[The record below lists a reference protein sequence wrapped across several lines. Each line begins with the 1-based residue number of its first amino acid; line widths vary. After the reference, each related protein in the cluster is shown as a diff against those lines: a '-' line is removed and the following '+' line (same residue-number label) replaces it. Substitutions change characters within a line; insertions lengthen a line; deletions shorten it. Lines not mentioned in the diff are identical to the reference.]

1 MSLTGFFPTISLHT
15 PDPFSDFPIS
25 SFPSSSVAVQL
36 FLDAPK
42 ASTYSCI
49 TFSVS
54 VVSNSEAWNI
64 AGAVERY
71 IGTGLSSPFGQNS
84 PTNPKPNKPSHP
96 LKFSI
101 CVQETSLFIPNQ
113 SPSPTIVC
121 PNSLKSFHIR
131 SSSEFTEPS
140 SKFHQSCLETLI
152 PPSKLPL
159 FTSSNLVDTHTLA
172 GPPTAWAAASVQE
185 T

>member
-1 MSLTGFFPTISLHT
+1 LRTLFRIFQSHRFPPRLWQ
-15 PDPFSDFPIS
+15 S
-25 SFPSSSVAVQL
+25 SF
-36 FLDAPK
+36 FLGAPK

-64 AGAVERY
+64 SGAVERY

-101 CVQETSLFIPNQ
+101 CVQETCLFIPNQ
-113 SPSPTIVC
+113 SPSRTIVC
-121 PNSLKSFHIR
+121 PNSLKIFPH
-131 SSSEFTEPS
+131 
-140 SKFHQSCLETLI
+140 
-152 PPSKLPL
+152 KLFL
-159 FTSSNLVDTHTLA
+159 
-172 GPPTAWAAASVQE
+172 
-185 T
+185 